1 MSDETF
7 QTPYADGEL
16 DEQLSLH
23 MDFIEQCAT
32 DDSEGR
38 RVLLATPTENR
49 YPYVYPRD
57 CSCAAQ
63 LFRRLVGSKA
73 GYSAG
78 PRAYALLEDMAG
90 FIRRVQA
97 EDGSWGQR
105 YALDGTSRAIYVQED
120 NVAHGISI
128 LCNYLLTAHR
138 LEKEPQD
145 LPGCLEAVNRGL
157 AHALDAVYDREIDL
171 FRSTTSLHES
181 ALESGY
187 TLWVNLSFLFAF
199 SLADEVDAKLDAD
212 GHIEQRHLDFRER
225 FLYTVNELFMDGDRY
240 VRRIAPDGSMDHRP
254 DVSLLS
260 PYYYGFLHYQDALR
274 RSVERM
280 TKQLWDPELGM
291 VQRYLPFKDDP
302 AVHIH
307 AGSGPW
313 MNYTAMLAQFYFW
326 EGQREKGDGLLET
339 IDRYRTEEGA
349 IPEHLSTCGRF
360 ESFMKHEWQTGVD
373 FEKEFDRGILIP
385 GTPFDLILE
394 EAEHMRDSYHAIDD
408 GFRHEDPEA
417 EEGGYTQ
424 FAVPLMWSHTEYARA
439 LMTRVG
445 DWWKLWKSGG

>member
-1 MSDETF
+1 MSREDFE
-7 QTPYADGEL
+7 TPYGDGGL

-23 MDFIEQCAT
+23 LDFIEQCGAE
-32 DDSEGR
+32 DAGGR
-38 RVLLATPTENR
+38 QVLLATPPENR

-63 LFRRLVGSKA
+63 LFRRLAGSKA
-73 GYSAG
+73 AYTAG
-78 PRAYALLEDMAG
+78 PRAYLLLEDMAA
-90 FIRRVQA
+90 FIREVQGP
-97 EDGSWGQR
+97 DGSWGQR
-105 YALDGTSRAIYVQED
+105 YGLDRTSKAIYVQED

-128 LCNYLLTAHR
+128 LCSYLLTALR
-138 LEKEPQD
+138 LDEEPED
-145 LPGCLEAVNRGL
+145 LEGCLDAVNRGL
-157 AHALDAVYDREIDL
+157 EHALDRVYDREIDL

-199 SLADEVDAKLDAD
+199 SLADEVDRKMDAGD
-212 GHIEQRHLDFRER
+212 RIDPRHLEFRER

-240 VRRIAPDGSMDHRP
+240 VRRIEPDGHTDDRP

-260 PYYYGFLHYQDALR
+260 PYYYGFLHYPDELR
-274 RSVERM
+274 KSVGRM

-313 MNYTAMLAQFYFW
+313 MNYTAMLAQFCYW
-326 EGQREKGDGLLET
+326 DEQRERGDELLET
-339 IDRYRTEEGA
+339 IDRYRAEEGA

-360 ESFMKHEWQTGVD
+360 ESFMGEEWQTGVD
-373 FEKEFDRGILIP
+373 FEKEFDEGILIP
-385 GTPFDLILE
+385 GIPFDLILE
-394 EAEHMRDSYHAIDD
+394 EAGHMRDSYHAIDD

-417 EEGGYTQ
+417 AEGGYTQ
-424 FAVPLMWSHTEYARA
+424 FAAPLMWSHAEYARA
-439 LMTRVG
+439 LMTRAG
-445 DWWKLWKSGG
+445 DWWKLWDRE

>member
-7 QTPYADGEL
+7 QTPYEDGKL
-16 DEQLSLH
+16 DEQLALH
-23 MDFIEQCAT
+23 MEFIEQCAAE
-32 DDSEGR
+32 DDEGR
-38 RVLLATPTENR
+38 QVLLATPPENR
-49 YPYVYPRD
+49 YLYVYPRD

-63 LFRRLVGSKA
+63 LFRRLAGSRA

-78 PRAYALLEDMAG
+78 PLVYRLLEDMAS
-90 FIRRVQA
+90 FIRRAQA
-97 EDGSWGQR
+97 PDGSWGQR
-105 YALDGTSRAIYVQED
+105 YDLDASSKAIYVQED

-128 LCNYLLTAHR
+128 LCSYLLTALR
-138 LEKEPQD
+138 LEKEPEE
-145 LPGCLEAVNRGL
+145 LEACLEAVNRGL
-157 AHALDAVYDREIDL
+157 QHALDEVYDREIDL

-187 TLWVNLSFLFAF
+187 TLWVNLSYLFAF
-199 SLADEVDAKLDAD
+199 SLADEVDTKMDTHELIDD
-212 GHIEQRHLDFRER
+212 RHLEFRER
-225 FLYTVNELFMDGDRY
+225 FLYTVNELFMDGDQY
-240 VRRIAPDGSMDHRP
+240 IRRIRPDGSMDHRT

-260 PYYYGFLHYQDALR
+260 PHYYGFLHYQDQLR
-274 RSVERM
+274 KSVERM

-326 EGQREKGDGLLET
+326 DGKQEKGEELLDA
-339 IDRYRTEEGA
+339 IDRYRTPEGA

-360 ESFMKHEWQTGVD
+360 ESFMRQEWQTGVD
-373 FEKEFDRGILIP
+373 FEKEFDEEILIP

-394 EAEHMRDSYHAIDD
+394 EAGHMRDAYHAIDRRY
-408 GFRHEDPEA
+408 RHEDPEA

-424 FAVPLMWSHTEYARA
+424 FAAPLMWSHVEYARA
-439 LMTRVG
+439 LMTRAG
-445 DWWKLWKSGG
+445 DWWKLWHQD